1 MGQSTLHIA
10 RAQSHHVALYGRV
23 YVLWP
28 FQILSMLFIWCIM
41 VFMVYID

>member
-10 RAQSHHVALYGRV
+10 RAQSRHVALYGRV

-28 FQILSMLFIWCIM
+28 FQILSMLVIWYII
-41 VFMVYID
+41 VYID